1 MITAWQLQ
9 DAKNKFSEV
18 VENAINSGPQ
28 EITKRGVKAAVVLSI
43 QDYEKLKK
51 KRGSLADFFKQS
63 PLEATCLERKRDF
76 SREVKF

>member
-1 MITAWQLQ
+1 MITEWQLQ

-51 KRGSLADFFKQS
+51 KKGSLANFFKQS
-63 PLEATCLERKRDF
+63 PLAEINLGRKRDF
-76 SREVKF
+76 SREVEF